1 MSFLDAFETIQKN
14 DNFTEF
20 KLKSNGL
27 RLVLVPHPSVTNTLS
42 CTMVYNVGSYDE
54 RIGYT
59 GSTHL
64 LEHLLFKDPLV
75 GSKQNIFQLLDKH
88 GATINAST
96 SVDVSNKSFP
106 FCSIRF

>member
-1 MSFLDAFETIQKN
+1 MSDITDAFETIQKS

-27 RLVLVPHPSVTNTLS
+27 RLVIIPHPSVTNTLS
-42 CTMVYNVGSYDE
+42 CTMVYHVGSYDE

-64 LEHLLFKDPLV
+64 L
-75 GSKQNIFQLLDKH
+75 
-88 GATINAST
+88 
-96 SVDVSNKSFP
+96 VSHPIYF
-106 FCSIRF
+106 